1 MPVLQDILRL
11 WANPDNR
18 RRRPAVSTEHHNVE
32 LPGLGCVMVSRTI
45 DCIGEGCPRPQ
56 LLTLKA
62 FNQIGQGDIVEFI
75 SDNPATVETVLDMM
89 FTLPGSHLAT
99 VRTEGRWHV
108 YLRKGHDQP

>member
-1 MPVLQDILRL
+1 MPVIQDILRL
-11 WANPDNR
+11 WTNPGSR
-18 RRRPAVSTEHHNVE
+18 RRRPSVSTEHHQVE
-32 LPGLGCVMVSRTI
+32 LPDHGSVMVSRTI

-62 FNQIGQGDIVEFI
+62 FNQIEQGDIVEFI

-99 VRTEGRWHV
+99 VRSEGRWHV
-108 YLRKGHDQP
+108 YLRKGAEQS